1 MAALGLFLRIE
12 CLVETSQEGHE
23 EVRVFPHFFP
33 AIAFDQ
39 NVDESSCLEFEIR
52 IVSVVLHLF
61 IVLLVF
67 VNQEKH

>member
-1 MAALGLFLRIE
+1 MAALGLFLRIK
-12 CLVETSQEGHE
+12 CLVETSQERLEG
-23 EVRVFPHFFP
+23 VWVFPQFFL

-39 NVDESSCLEFEIR
+39 NVDESSCLEFERR